1 MVNCVSM
8 DPLIAIQK
16 ILVSFLMGFLIGL
29 ERERRG
35 AKRFMIA
42 GVRTFPLVSVSG
54 TILYMIS
61 EEIGDYTLIIIGLL
75 FSITLAIL
83 IAYIHYSMGVPG
95 LTTSTI
101 AFSTFLVG
109 ILVGMGQIAVA
120 AVVTVITVL
129 LGLERSLFK
138 SIAESISQS
147 ELMEA
152 LEFIV
157 IALIIYPLLPEGV
170 IYGLIDLRWYV
181 YIIIVISVISF
192 MSFIAMRILGV
203 RGGSIISALLGGL
216 VNSEAT
222 TLSLATRLG
231 ADPLLRRT
239 LIAGVLVTNT
249 TMLLR
254 NVIIA
259 IFSIKTI
266 NEYIISYFG
275 MILPTIIISLGM
287 SYYYIIR
294 SQEDKAKVVH
304 IEIESPL
311 GLKNAVKFSLL
322 FLIFYVL
329 TAVIVN
335 RFKEAIYVLA
345 IGGFVSGAAVVSS
358 VALMSASGLLDVKTA
373 VIVSTLAT
381 ILSYADKVFYV
392 NPAGKES
399 VKAVSRTIILSLI
412 PSLIVLAYYILFG

>member
-1 MVNCVSM
+1 MSF
-8 DPLIAIQK
+8 DPVIAIQK

-54 TILYMIS
+54 TVVYIIS
-61 EEIGDYTLIIIGLL
+61 EEIGNYMLIIIGLL
-75 FSITLAIL
+75 FSIALAIL

-120 AVVTVITVL
+120 AVITVVTVL

-138 SIAESISQS
+138 SIAENISQS
-147 ELMEA
+147 ELVEA

-157 IALIIYPLLPEGV
+157 IALIIYPLLPSGK
-170 IYGLIDLRWYV
+170 IYGLIDLQWYV
-181 YIIIVISVISF
+181 YIIIVISILSF
-192 MSFIAMRILGV
+192 MSFIAMRVLGV

-231 ADPLLRRT
+231 ADPSLKRT

-259 IFSIKTI
+259 MFSIRGV
-266 NEYIISYFG
+266 NEYIGHYFG
-275 MILPTIIISLGM
+275 IILPTIMTSLVISC
-287 SYYYIIR
+287 YYVTKTMGEKARAIR
-294 SQEDKAKVVH
+294 

-311 GLKNAVKFSLL
+311 GLKNAIKFSLI
-322 FLIFYVL
+322 FLVLYVL
-329 TAVIVN
+329 TALVVS
-335 RFKEAIYVLA
+335 RFREAIYVLA
-345 IGGFVSGAAVVSS
+345 IGGVVSGAAVISS
-358 VALMSASGLLDVKTA
+358 IALMSASGLLDLKTA
-373 VIVSTLAT
+373 VIVSSLAT
-381 ILSYADKVFYV
+381 ILSYADKIFYV
-392 NPAGKES
+392 NPAGRELI
-399 VKAVSRTIILSLI
+399 KAVSKTVLI
-412 PSLIVLAYYILFG
+412 GIAPSLIVLIYYSFIL